1 MFQAETKLRTMCA
14 RQLVLTEVTL
24 NFGVT
29 EVVWKLKIYISIYK
43 KYKMKMLLLF
53 FFLKS
58 GNIFGFKTIQKVTLL
73 SNIISP

>member
-53 FFLKS
+53 FFSKKWKHFWFQNYSKS
-58 GNIFGFKTIQKVTLL
+58 NTTF
-73 SNIISP
+73 